1 MADDIRI
8 KDLQSTASYMESDDY
23 LPIDGLA
30 LGNRKIPFTGLMDS
44 EDDRLP
50 TTDKTPRGAITE
62 HEGDISEIK
71 QSLSNLNIEELWTG
85 SKYTTGDIQLSK
97 ATKTNDVL
105 ILSFRGFSASM
116 TQQFPI
122 LIQSGVSNYQ
132 VSYWG
137 DASQFGRYRLVITNN
152 STTFTINDV
161 TNGSANSA
169 LIGIYRVRTS

>member
-1 MADDIRI
+1 MATVTSPILTDATFATKMDALAAAVKPDASDIP
-8 KDLQSTASYMESDDY
+8 LTPPSGMTATNVQ
-23 LPIDGLA
+23 DG
-30 LGNRKIPFTGLMDS
+30 F
-44 EDDRLP
+44 
-50 TTDKTPRGAITE
+50 
-62 HEGDISEIK
+62 SEIK

-161 TNGSANSA
+161 TNGSANNA